1 MLDIKAMEADPE
13 SFKAGLRRRGYEPL
27 ANVDQAVASHFEWRE
42 AMNEAQTLR
51 EQRNRLSDEIA
62 AATGETTMAM
72 AQEKHDALQD
82 LRKEAGALKK
92 PLEKAERRAQG
103 RGQARDHFLEMM
115 PNLPAASV
123 PDGDE
128 TNNRVLREWGERR
141 AFAEPKSH
149 VELLGE
155 HFDAEGA
162 VALTG
167 ASRYSLLTGPAA
179 QLERA
184 LGQFMLTLHTQR
196 HGYTEVAPPY
206 IVSSK
211 TMKGTGQLP
220 RFADDLFR
228 VNTDSWLIP
237 TAEVPLTNLAADHIH
252 DLSLAPPMR
261 FTALT
266 PCFRAEAGAAGR
278 DTTGL
283 IRRHQFMK
291 VELVAIVPPEDS
303 EIEFQ
308 IMVGHAEAVLR
319 LLNLP
324 YRVVELAAG
333 DLGFSAAKTYDL
345 EVWMPSQQRY
355 VEISSIS
362 NCGDFQAR
370 RMKARYRDYK
380 NEVAYLH
387 TLNGSGVAV
396 GRALAALLENHQT
409 DEGGIT
415 VPAVLAPFLQ
425 PVALPETPE

>member
-13 SFKAGLRRRGYEPL
+13 GFKEALHRRGYPTL
-27 ANVDQAVASHFEWRE
+27 ANVDQAVAAHYSWRE
-42 AMNEAQTLR
+42 AAQEAQTLR
-51 EQRNRLSDEIA
+51 ERRNQLTAQVQAAQGDET
-62 AATGETTMAM
+62 AATT
-72 AQEKHDALQD
+72 QELHDELIA
-82 LRKEAGALKK
+82 LRKEAGVLKK
-92 PLEKAERRAQG
+92 TLDKVERRAEK
-103 RGQARDHFLEMM
+103 AAFDRDQILKAL
-115 PNLPAASV
+115 PNLADPGV

-155 HFDAEGA
+155 HFDAERSLALSGA
-162 VALTG
+162 P
-167 ASRYSLLTGPAA
+167 RYSLLTGPAA

-196 HGYTEVAPPY
+196 HGYTEVAPPF
-206 IVSSK
+206 IASRK
-211 TMKGTGQLP
+211 ALTGTGQLP
-220 RFADDLFR
+220 RFADDLFQIH
-228 VNTDSWLIP
+228 DDAWLIP
-237 TAEVPLTNLAADHIH
+237 TGEVPLTNLAAN
-252 DLSLAPPMR
+252 STSVSASPKR
-261 FTALT
+261 YVALT

-291 VELVAIVPPEDS
+291 VELVAIVRPE
-303 EIEFQ
+303 EAEAEFHA
-308 IMVGHAEAVLR
+308 MAAHAEAVLR

-345 EVWMPSQQRY
+345 EVWMPAQQRY

-362 NCGDFQAR
+362 HCGDFQAR
-370 RMKARYRDYK
+370 RMKARYRA
-380 NEVAYLH
+380 EGSETALLH

-396 GRALAALLENHQT
+396 GRALAAVLENYQT
-409 DEGGIT
+409 EEGGIA
-415 VPAVLAPFLQ
+415 VPSVLAPFLQ
-425 PVALPETPE
+425 PVALPETPQ